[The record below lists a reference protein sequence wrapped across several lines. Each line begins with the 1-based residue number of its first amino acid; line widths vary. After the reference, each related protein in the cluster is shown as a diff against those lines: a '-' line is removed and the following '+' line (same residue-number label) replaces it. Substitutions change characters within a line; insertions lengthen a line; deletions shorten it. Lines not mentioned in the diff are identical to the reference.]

1 MTLAA
6 PQKNRRSPR
15 ELSESESGARPI
27 PSASSGPRNRRT
39 AKRSVP
45 PEASRVESVPP
56 RRSTFHE
63 KGAFRAKWR
72 ALGERLARVRDAC
85 RRPVMILLRG
95 LAVIAMIVGS
105 IALFRLIER
114 HVRTSPTFA
123 ISAIEIAGASR
134 LASSEISESAGLTV
148 GQNVFDI
155 SPGEARTNLLAHP
168 WIADARVTRRLP
180 DRWFVEIEERVPSAI
195 LMLDEGW
202 LVSSEGAVFKRLE
215 PGDPA
220 DFPVITGIER
230 NRFTEDRAFRTRVL
244 LAIVAL
250 LSDWRAAGL
259 WRREPIS
266 EIHVEANDSLTLR
279 VGQDSAEIRLGAGP
293 YRAKLDRLRRVLDE
307 LGQRHARPAYV
318 YLDNVRRPDRVVVRV
333 R

>member
-1 MTLAA
+1 MRLSG
-6 PQKNRRSPR
+6 PQRNRRSPR
-15 ELSESESGARPI
+15 EISESESGARPI
-27 PSASSGPRNRRT
+27 PSAPSSPRNRRT
-39 AKRSVP
+39 IKRVT
-45 PEASRVESVPP
+45 PEAARLEPAPSR
-56 RRSTFHE
+56 RRTLRE
-63 KGAFRAKWR
+63 RWR
-72 ALGERLARVRDAC
+72 GLGERLARLREAC
-85 RRPVMILLRG
+85 RRPVMIFLRC
-95 LAVIAMIVGS
+95 LAAVAMLIGS
-105 IALFRLIER
+105 VALFRLIEK
-114 HVRTSPTFA
+114 HVRTSLAFA
-123 ISAIEIAGASR
+123 TSEVEITGAAR
-134 LASSEISESAGLTV
+134 LTSSEISESAGLTV
-148 GQNVFDI
+148 GENVFAI
-155 SPGEARTNLLAHP
+155 SPGEARANLLSHP

-180 DRWFVEIEERVPSAI
+180 DRWFVEIQERVPSAI

-202 LVSSEGAVFKRLE
+202 LVSDEGAVFKRLE

-230 NRFTEDRAFRTRVL
+230 GHFTEDRAFRTRIL
-244 LAIVAL
+244 LAVVAL

-266 EIHVEANDSLTLR
+266 EIHVEADDSLTLR
-279 VGQDSAEIRLGAGP
+279 VGEDSAEIRLGASP